1 MVYSH
6 AMVRFDEGNIINL
19 KGYNS
24 SGKSS
29 LIKAVAVA
37 LMDLFPSKQ
46 VRLIKHGEDYFRVIV
61 TFDDGVS
68 IVRDKYVNGQSLYEM
83 YKDRDLVF
91 TTKVGNRLGKVSGV
105 PEEIQ
110 NYLALCKMEV
120 VNYEGSPYL
129 NYQSRQDKLWLV
141 ETKGSENY
149 ASLNEILRTEDIVR
163 AVKLLNTDR
172 NRLISESNAIEADLN
187 AIENQ
192 LDAVQGLDERH
203 LLALEDREQAVGREV
218 NKYKGLKTIS
228 GIADVVKTTRVHPEV
243 HEVDI
248 HRYSELV
255 DIASDAKS
263 LSTLKPIPLVEG
275 IKSEQLDEVNRLG
288 KLAINIEKSKLQPE
302 LQGVDGRQLSVLDSI
317 AKVAQEVKVLEGT
330 ITDEIQAI
338 PMSLIS
344 RLESIIS
351 TVSDLN
357 SAMSTM
363 AGIKSDIKL
372 ASSKLA
378 KIVATAEKEGKR
390 FVECENC
397 HSYVEVNLNEA

>member
-6 AMVRFDEGNIINL
+6 AMVRFDDDNIINL

-46 VRLIKHGEDYFRVIV
+46 AKLIKHGEDYFRVIV
-61 TFDDGVS
+61 SFSDGVS
-68 IVRDKYVNGQSLYEM
+68 IVRDKYINGQSLYEM
-83 YKDRDLVF
+83 YKGKDLIF

-110 NYLALCKMEV
+110 NYLALCKMDV

-163 AVKLLNTDR
+163 AITLLNSDR
-172 NRLISESNAIEADLN
+172 NKLISESNAIEADLN
-187 AIENQ
+187 AVENQ

-203 LLALEDREQAVGREV
+203 LLALEDREHLISKEIS
-218 NKYKGLKTIS
+218 KHKGLKVLDFTADAIS
-228 GIADVVKTTRVHPEV
+228 TTRVHPEV
-243 HEVDI
+243 AHIETQRYLDI
-248 HRYSELV
+248 S
-255 DIASDAKS
+255 DIVRDAKG
-263 LSTLKPIPLVEG
+263 LSTLKQLPTVESVD
-275 IKSEQLDEVNRLG
+275 IQRLDEVSNLK
-288 KLAINIEKSKLQPE
+288 KLALGMEKNKIQPK
-302 LQGVDGRQLSVLDSI
+302 VDGIEDKKLSVLLDISGIVAELSSMESSLASEIEEVPASQVSALSSI
-317 AKVAQEVKVLEGT
+317 LD
-330 ITDEIQAI
+330 I
-338 PMSLIS
+338 
-344 RLESIIS
+344 
-351 TVSDLN
+351 VSELN
-357 SAMSTM
+357 STMSIL
-363 AGIKSDIKL
+363 AGIKSDIK
-372 ASSKLA
+372 SSSAKLSR
-378 KIVATAEKEGKR
+378 IVASAEKEGKR